1 MPELND
7 RAVSNDFIEMLVLI
21 HRQFYRG
28 MTTPVPL
35 NQFAVLMVL
44 RVEEPASPKFIGDI
58 LHISKQQMTS
68 ITEKLYQNGFIT
80 RATDPDDRRRL
91 LISLTPAGM
100 QVLENQND
108 FVRQRFLKSL
118 KGLAEEEQAELARSI
133 TTLSHYIEKMQ
144 GRAEKR
150 IMD

>member
-68 ITEKLYQNGFIT
+68 ITEKLYQNGFII
-80 RATDPDDRRRL
+80 RATDPNDRRRL

-133 TTLSHYIEKMQ
+133 MTLSHYIEKMQ
-144 GRAEKR
+144 GRAEKN

>member
-44 RVEEPASPKFIGDI
+44 RVEEPASPKVIGDSP
-58 LHISKQQMTS
+58 HIAKQQMTS
-68 ITEKLYQNGFIT
+68 ITEKLDQNGFIT

-133 TTLSHYIEKMQ
+133 MTLSHYIEKMQ
-144 GRAEKR
+144 GRAEKN